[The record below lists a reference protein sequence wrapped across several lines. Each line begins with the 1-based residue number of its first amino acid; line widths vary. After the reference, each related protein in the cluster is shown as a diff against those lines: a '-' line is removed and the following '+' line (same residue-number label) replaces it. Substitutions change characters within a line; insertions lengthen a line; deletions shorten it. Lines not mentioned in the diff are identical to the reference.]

1 MDPRVKKVTIVVIP
15 LVACIS
21 LILAF
26 IILQNPAGNYEVI
39 NSDEF
44 NYKGIDIL
52 WLDIA
57 GFRLKSNNTVVYIDP
72 INIQDYIY
80 STVNESMVETNME
93 KADYIIITHSHT
105 PHSSASD
112 IQKISD
118 NETVILSS
126 INPGDKLEYE
136 NVSFEFVPSYNV
148 DKYRPAG
155 ELYHPPGFN
164 WVGVIVDFGDVRV
177 YHAGDTDR
185 IPEMKDIITD
195 IALLPVSG
203 FAWMTSSEAA
213 GAVKDLKIN
222 SDLKYA
228 IPMHYGPSST
238 GSEADAINF
247 SKSANCDV
255 VILEPM
261 FG

>member
-1 MDPRVKKVTIVVIP
+1 MDSKVKTVGTVIVVITT
-15 LVACIS
+15 CFS
-21 LILAF
+21 LILAYNL
-26 IILQNPAGNYEVI
+26 LQNPSGNYKVV

-57 GFRLKSNNTVVYIDP
+57 GFRLKSNNTVVYIDL
-72 INIQDYIY
+72 INIQDYMY
-80 STVNESMVETNME
+80 STVNETMVEANME

-112 IQKISD
+112 IVKVSD
-118 NETVILSS
+118 NETIVISS
-126 INPGDKLEYE
+126 ANPGNRLECD

-148 DKYRPAG
+148 DKYRTTG
-155 ELYHPPGFN
+155 ELLHPPSFN
-164 WVGVIVDFGDVRV
+164 WVGVIVDFGDVRI
-177 YHAGDTDR
+177 YNAGDTDR
-185 IPEMKDIITD
+185 KPEMKAIVTD
-195 IALLPVSG
+195 IALLPVPG
-203 FAWMTSSEAA
+203 FAWMTYSEAT
-213 GAVKDLKIN
+213 GAVKDLKIS

-238 GSEADAINF
+238 GSDADAINF
-247 SKSANCDV
+247 SKAANCDV
-255 VILEPM
+255 VILESM